1 MGLRHRMLKLLLV
14 LALLVVGQNH
24 AKLSNASKKKLMQY
38 RTMLEAAEKAGL
50 EGNATTTTPG
60 STSTTY
66 TGMAG
71 QIGLTTSADGPANAS
86 TTTSSTGPTTTS
98 GGMNPAAE
106 GSTTTPGLTTT
117 TSAAKV
123 DDNATTAANGT
134 AGALRYFDNNAG
146 ESTKV
151 DFPSDAGNDNSDTIP
166 RCMIPEGYP
175 TNTKGP
181 AGEGTALRYLDNN
194 AGDSTK
200 TDQKQL
206 AQLIKSIFGQLS
218 SGNPVKIVVDIKNP
232 EVMIGNDEQ
241 EAQLGPRNRV

>member
-1 MGLRHRMLKLLLV
+1 MG
-14 LALLVVGQNH
+14 LVVGQNH

-38 RTMLEAAEKAGL
+38 RTMLEASEKAGL

-60 STSTTY
+60 ST
-66 TGMAG
+66 
-71 QIGLTTSADGPANAS
+71 
-86 TTTSSTGPTTTS
+86 TTTSGGINPAAEGMNGSNTTSEGNATTTTPGSTTTTS

-106 GSTTTPGLTTT
+106 GMNGSTTTPGLTTT
-117 TSAAKV
+117 TSGPADKV

-146 ESTKV
+146 
-151 DFPSDAGNDNSDTIP
+151 
-166 RCMIPEGYP
+166 
-175 TNTKGP
+175 
-181 AGEGTALRYLDNN
+181 
-194 AGDSTK
+194 DSTK

-206 AQLIKSIFGQLS
+206 AQLIKSIFDQLS
-218 SGNPVKIVVDIKNP
+218 SGNPVKMVVDIKNP

>member
-1 MGLRHRMLKLLLV
+1 MGLRHRMLKLPLV

-60 STSTTY
+60 ST
-66 TGMAG
+66 
-71 QIGLTTSADGPANAS
+71 
-86 TTTSSTGPTTTS
+86 TTTS

-106 GSTTTPGLTTT
+106 GMNGSTTTPSGP
-117 TSAAKV
+117 AAKV

-146 ESTKV
+146 ESTK
-151 DFPSDAGNDNSDTIP
+151 A
-166 RCMIPEGYP
+166 
-175 TNTKGP
+175 
-181 AGEGTALRYLDNN
+181 
-194 AGDSTK
+194 
-200 TDQKQL
+200 DQKQL

-218 SGNPVKIVVDIKNP
+218 SGNPVKMVVDIKNP

-241 EAQLGPRNRV
+241 EAQLGPRNMV

>member
-1 MGLRHRMLKLLLV
+1 MGLRHRMLKLPLV

-60 STSTTY
+60 ST
-66 TGMAG
+66 
-71 QIGLTTSADGPANAS
+71 
-86 TTTSSTGPTTTS
+86 TTTS

-106 GSTTTPGLTTT
+106 GMNGSTSTPGLTTT
-117 TSAAKV
+117 TSGPADKV

-134 AGALRYFDNNAG
+134 AGALRYG
-146 ESTKV
+146 KV

-166 RCMIPEGYP
+166 RCMIPEGCP

-218 SGNPVKIVVDIKNP
+218 SGNPVKMVVDIKNP

>member
-1 MGLRHRMLKLLLV
+1 MGLRHRMLKLPLV

-60 STSTTY
+60 ST
-66 TGMAG
+66 
-71 QIGLTTSADGPANAS
+71 
-86 TTTSSTGPTTTS
+86 TTTS

-106 GSTTTPGLTTT
+106 GMNGSNTTSEGNATTTTPASTTTTSGGMNPAVEGMNGSTTTPGLTTT
-117 TSAAKV
+117 TSGPADKV

-134 AGALRYFDNNAG
+134 AGALRYG
-146 ESTKV
+146 KV
-151 DFPSDAGNDNSDTIP
+151 DIPSDAGNDNSDTIP
-166 RCMIPEGYP
+166 RCMIPEGCP

-218 SGNPVKIVVDIKNP
+218 SGNPVKMVVDIKNP